1 MRSFSHAARVRSV
14 WDFQTDPLP
23 DVARFVY
30 LISDPSSP
38 ADPLKVG
45 ISRLL
50 SCFAVVMVL
59 LAACGCGSPSA
70 PAPSSVPDFQGQFAG
85 SYVINSCNESGVF
98 FSGFCIGSNSN
109 TGGTFPLELS
119 LVQNQTAISGTVI
132 LSRGGGSPI
141 RGPFQGTV
149 QSSGHLI
156 GSATLEPLMLFGTI
170 NRDIT
175 AWDTTIV
182 GNSLNGGFTLVHRSA
197 TETGT
202 MTVNASLL
210 QMTRR

>member
-1 MRSFSHAARVRSV
+1 MDR
-14 WDFQTDPLP
+14 
-23 DVARFVY
+23 
-30 LISDPSSP
+30 
-38 ADPLKVG
+38 LKVG

-50 SCFAVVMVL
+50 SCLSVVMIL
-59 LAACGCGSPSA
+59 WAACGCGSPSA
-70 PAPSSVPDFQGQFAG
+70 PSRSSLPDFQGQFTG
-85 SYVINSCNESGVF
+85 SYVVNSCTETGVF
-98 FSGFCIGSNSN
+98 FSGFCVGSSSN
-109 TGGTFPLELS
+109 AGTFPLELS

-141 RGPFQGTV
+141 RGPFQGTI
-149 QSSGHLI
+149 QPSGHLT
-156 GSATLEPLMLFGTI
+156 GGATLEPLMLFGTI

-175 AWDTTIV
+175 AWDTTIT
-182 GNSLNGGFTLVHRSA
+182 GNSLNGGFTLVHRST

>member
-1 MRSFSHAARVRSV
+1 VEATLTVE
-14 WDFQTDPLP
+14 
-23 DVARFVY
+23 VARFGR
-30 LISDPSSP
+30 LRNDPSSP
-38 ADPLKVG
+38 ADSLNVG
-45 ISRLL
+45 IGRILWCLAGS
-50 SCFAVVMVL
+50 MVL
-59 LAACGCGSPSA
+59 LAACGCGSPTA
-70 PAPSSVPDFQGQFAG
+70 PASSSLPNFQGQFAG
-85 SYVINSCNESGVF
+85 SYVITSCNETGVF
-98 FSGFCIGSNSN
+98 FSGFCVGSGSSI
-109 TGGTFPLELS
+109 GTFPLELS

-149 QSSGHLI
+149 QSSGHLT

-182 GNSLNGGFTLVHRSA
+182 GNSLNGGFTLVHRST

-202 MTVNASLL
+202 MTVHASLL
-210 QMTRR
+210 QMARR